1 MPRCLSV
8 FAVLVSVLGVL
19 TGTVLPRPAPAQTPA
34 GPARLLVEH
43 NANRLYVHALYA
55 AVVPDS
61 ATWTYDLT
69 VERTGA
75 STTRSRQGG
84 SFTPTPCR
92 VDTLS
97 TVRLN
102 AQPGDRL
109 SLHLTIRRHARIV
122 ESVRRDTT
130 LSPSE

>member
-1 MPRCLSV
+1 MVGMVCIALTCHV
-8 FAVLVSVLGVL
+8 AVGQSPNASLHVVHGKESL
-19 TGTVLPRPAPAQTPA
+19 TILPT
-34 GPARLLVEH
+34 
-43 NANRLYVHALYA
+43 YAL
-55 AVVPDS
+55 PDT
-61 ATWTYDLT
+61 ATGNTTALRYDLT